1 MAARSVYS
9 SSVSSLPPPSPKS
22 PPEYPDLYGKRREIA
37 NIQTLEREIGFLE
50 DELKSLQSLQPV
62 SICCK
67 EINDFVTANSDPL
80 TSTCRVKQQRC
91 RIWKWLCGFPCFNLS
106 WLCCCSCTECSVYLE
121 MPRCCGCK
129 PFAANANAAVTALF
143 QNVHRRGLLHARYC
157 FRNKWLH
164 NRCTIDS
171 AISILRPFAY
181 WLGRYSTLIRL

>member
-67 EINDFVTANSDPL
+67 ESIDAYVRVQFFGVVVCRSVVSSLVPL
-80 TSTCRVKQQRC
+80 CPAVETSHAVDCVV
-91 RIWKWLCGFPCFNLS
+91 FYH
-106 WLCCCSCTECSVYLE
+106 YLQSHV
-121 MPRCCGCK
+121 PTVAV
-129 PFAANANAAVTALF
+129 AANANAAVSALF
-143 QNVHRRGLLHARYC
+143 QNVHRNNG
-157 FRNKWLH
+157 LH
-164 NRCTIDS
+164 NRCTTDS
-171 AISILRPFAY
+171 ARTILLDP
-181 WLGRYSTLIRL
+181 LPIGLVGILP